1 MEAVQ
6 CVERGQH
13 VVEQL
18 HLLSGGEEHVEGRR
32 GQRRV
37 VAAFVQRA
45 FDGQPPQLA
54 QVVRMLGELG
64 EHAFAQRA
72 PAPKAPARQVNI
84 RTETVKQSLAEPTIK
99 LVGKLA
105 ANRSV
110 VISPEVTGRIV
121 KIAVRSGQLVKQG
134 DTLIA
139 LDAGKQQAEL
149 AEQNASV
156 RDEARK
162 LRDMRR
168 LVARGAITTSEL
180 EGQEATVAQAQARVD
195 AARYE
200 LSLRTLA
207 APFDGTV
214 SLIDLSEG
222 ALVNSGDVL
231 LHLDELARLR
241 LDLAVPERYLS
252 LLKPGMTVTATSSA
266 WPDQSFSGVL
276 ETLDSR
282 ISNETQNIKARVI
295 LPNPGGQLRPGMLM
309 NVDLSLPAQK
319 MTLIPAQSVE
329 YAGELRFVYRLEADG
344 RVKRIPVEL
353 GDTHGEEV
361 WVLKGLNVGDRIAV
375 EGLVN
380 LRDGALVRDLTEVK
394 G

>member
-1 MEAVQ
+1 MKMRMWLSIA
-6 CVERGQH
+6 C
-13 VVEQL
+13 L
-18 HLLSGGEEHVEGRR
+18 SLL
-32 GQRRV
+32 
-37 VAAFVQRA
+37 
-45 FDGQPPQLA
+45 
-54 QVVRMLGELG
+54 MLGVWYYRNG
-64 EHAFAQRA
+64 EVVSKPQ
-72 PAPKAPARQVNI
+72 PKQVNI
-84 RTETVKQSLAEPTIK
+84 RAQTVKQSLAEPSIK
-99 LVGKLA
+99 LVSKLA

-121 KIAVRSGQLVKQG
+121 KIAVRSGQQVKQG

-149 AEQNASV
+149 AEQSASA

-168 LVARGAITTSEL
+168 LVARGAVTQSEL
-180 EGQEATVAQAQARVD
+180 EGQEATVAQVQARVD

-200 LSLRTLA
+200 LSLRTLQ
-207 APFDGTV
+207 APFDGSV

-222 ALVNSGDVL
+222 ALVNSGDTL

-252 LLKPGMTVTATSSA
+252 LLRPGMAVTATSSA
-266 WPDQSFSGVL
+266 WPDQSFHGVL

-282 ISNETQNIKARVI
+282 VSNDTQNIKARVI
-295 LPNPGGQLRPGMLM
+295 IPNPDGQLRPGMLL
-309 NVDLSLPAQK
+309 NVELSLPPQK

-329 YAGELRFVYRLEADG
+329 YAGEQRFVYRLEPDG
-344 RVKRIPVEL
+344 RVKRVAVVL

-361 WVLKGLNVGDRIAV
+361 WVTEGLKVGDRIVV

-380 LRDGALVRDLTEVK
+380 LRDGIRVHDLAEVK

>member
-1 MEAVQ
+1 MKMRMWLSIA
-6 CVERGQH
+6 C
-13 VVEQL
+13 L
-18 HLLSGGEEHVEGRR
+18 SLL
-32 GQRRV
+32 
-37 VAAFVQRA
+37 
-45 FDGQPPQLA
+45 
-54 QVVRMLGELG
+54 MLGVWYYRNG
-64 EHAFAQRA
+64 EVVSKPQ
-72 PAPKAPARQVNI
+72 PKQVNI
-84 RTETVKQSLAEPTIK
+84 RAQTVKQSLAEPSIK
-99 LVGKLA
+99 LVSKLA

-121 KIAVRSGQLVKQG
+121 KIAVRSGQQVKQG

-149 AEQNASV
+149 AEQSASA

-168 LVARGAITTSEL
+168 LVARGAVTQSEL
-180 EGQEATVAQAQARVD
+180 EGQEATVAQVQARVD

-200 LSLRTLA
+200 LSLRTLQ
-207 APFDGTV
+207 APFDGSV

-222 ALVNSGDVL
+222 ALVNSGDTL

-252 LLKPGMTVTATSSA
+252 LLRPGMAVTATSSA
-266 WPDQSFSGVL
+266 WPEQSFHGVL

-282 ISNETQNIKARVI
+282 VSNDTQNIKARVI
-295 LPNPGGQLRPGMLM
+295 IPNPDGQLRPGMLL
-309 NVDLSLPAQK
+309 NVELSLPPQK

-329 YAGELRFVYRLEADG
+329 YAGEQRFVYRLEPDG
-344 RVKRIPVEL
+344 RVKRVAVVL

-361 WVLKGLNVGDRIAV
+361 WVTEGLKVGDRIVV

-380 LRDGALVRDLTEVK
+380 LRDGISVHDLAE
-394 G
+394 

>member
-1 MEAVQ
+1 MKMRTWLVLA
-6 CVERGQH
+6 C
-13 VVEQL
+13 L
-18 HLLSGGEEHVEGRR
+18 SLLISAGWYYRHS
-32 GQRRV
+32 
-37 VAAFVQRA
+37 
-45 FDGQPPQLA
+45 
-54 QVVRMLGELG
+54 
-64 EHAFAQRA
+64 A
-72 PAPKAPARQVNI
+72 PAGKPQPRQVNI
-84 RTETVKQSLAEPTIK
+84 RAQTVSQSLAEPSIK
-99 LVGKLA
+99 LVSKLA

-121 KIAVRSGQLVKQG
+121 KIAVRSGQQVKQG
-134 DTLIA
+134 DVLIA

-149 AEQNASV
+149 AEQSASV
-156 RDEARK
+156 RDETRK

-180 EGQEATVAQAQARVD
+180 EGQEATVAQAQASAD

-200 LSLRTLA
+200 LSLRTLL
-207 APFDGTV
+207 APFDGSV

-222 ALVNSGDVL
+222 ALVNSGDTL
-231 LHLDELARLR
+231 LHLDELAKLR

-252 LLKPGMTVTATSSA
+252 LLRPGMAVTATSSA
-266 WPDQSFSGVL
+266 WPDQSFRGVL

-282 ISNETQNIKARVI
+282 VSNDTQNIKARVI
-295 LPNPGGQLRPGMLM
+295 IPNPDGQLRPGMLL
-309 NVDLSLPAQK
+309 NVELSLPPQK

-329 YAGELRFVYRLEADG
+329 YAGEQRFVYRLEPNG
-344 RVKRIPVEL
+344 RVKRVPVVL

-361 WVLKGLNVGDRIAV
+361 WVTEGLKVGDRIVV

-380 LRDGALVRDLTEVK
+380 LRDGVSVHDLAEVK

>member
-1 MEAVQ
+1 MDCLMKMRMWLSIA
-6 CVERGQH
+6 C
-13 VVEQL
+13 L
-18 HLLSGGEEHVEGRR
+18 SLLMSGVWYYRNNEP
-32 GQRRV
+32 
-37 VAAFVQRA
+37 ASKP
-45 FDGQPPQLA
+45 QP
-54 QVVRMLGELG
+54 
-64 EHAFAQRA
+64 
-72 PAPKAPARQVNI
+72 RQVNI
-84 RTETVKQSLAEPTIK
+84 RAQTVKQSLAEPTIK
-99 LVGKLA
+99 LVSKLA

-121 KIAVRSGQLVKQG
+121 KIAVRSGQQVKRG

-139 LDAGKQQAEL
+139 LDTGKQLAEL
-149 AEQNASV
+149 AEQSASV

-180 EGQEATVAQAQARVD
+180 EGQEAIVAQAQARAD
-195 AARYE
+195 AAKYE
-200 LSLRTLA
+200 LSLRTLQ

-222 ALVNSGDVL
+222 ALVNSGDTL
-231 LHLDELARLR
+231 LHLDELAKLR

-252 LLKPGMTVTATSSA
+252 LLRPGMAVTATSSA
-266 WPDQSFSGVL
+266 WPDQAFRGVL

-282 ISNETQNIKARVI
+282 VSNDTQNIKARVI
-295 LPNPGGQLRPGMLM
+295 IPNPDGQLRPGMLL
-309 NVDLSLPAQK
+309 NVELSLPPQK

-329 YAGELRFVYRLEADG
+329 YAGERRFVYRLEPDG
-344 RVKRIPVEL
+344 RVKRVPVVL

-361 WVLKGLNVGDRIAV
+361 WVTEGLKVGDRIAV

-380 LRDGALVRDLTEVK
+380 LRDGASVHDLAEVK

>member
-1 MEAVQ
+1 MDCLMKMRIWLVLA
-6 CVERGQH
+6 C
-13 VVEQL
+13 L
-18 HLLSGGEEHVEGRR
+18 SLLISAGWYYRHS
-32 GQRRV
+32 
-37 VAAFVQRA
+37 
-45 FDGQPPQLA
+45 
-54 QVVRMLGELG
+54 
-64 EHAFAQRA
+64 A
-72 PAPKAPARQVNI
+72 PAGKPQPRQVNI
-84 RTETVKQSLAEPTIK
+84 RAQTVSQSLAEPSIK
-99 LVGKLA
+99 LVSKLA

-121 KIAVRSGQLVKQG
+121 KIAVRSGQQVKQG
-134 DTLIA
+134 DVLIA

-149 AEQNASV
+149 AEQSASV
-156 RDEARK
+156 RDESRK

-180 EGQEATVAQAQARVD
+180 EGQEATVAQAQARAD
-195 AARYE
+195 AAKYE
-200 LSLRTLA
+200 LSLRTLL
-207 APFDGTV
+207 APFDGSV

-222 ALVNSGDVL
+222 ALVNSGDTL

-252 LLKPGMTVTATSSA
+252 LLRPGMAVTATSSA
-266 WPDQSFSGVL
+266 WPDQSFRGVL

-282 ISNETQNIKARVI
+282 VSNDTQNIKARVI
-295 LPNPGGQLRPGMLM
+295 IPNPDGQLRPGMLL
-309 NVDLSLPAQK
+309 NVELSLPPQK

-329 YAGELRFVYRLEADG
+329 YAGEQRFVYRLEPNG
-344 RVKRIPVEL
+344 KVKRVPVVL

-361 WVLKGLNVGDRIAV
+361 WVTEGLKVGDRIVV

-380 LRDGALVRDLTEVK
+380 LRDGVSVHDLAEVK

>member
-1 MEAVQ
+1 MWLSIA
-6 CVERGQH
+6 C
-13 VVEQL
+13 L
-18 HLLSGGEEHVEGRR
+18 SLLMSGVWYYRNNEP
-32 GQRRV
+32 
-37 VAAFVQRA
+37 ASKP
-45 FDGQPPQLA
+45 QP
-54 QVVRMLGELG
+54 
-64 EHAFAQRA
+64 
-72 PAPKAPARQVNI
+72 RQVNI
-84 RTETVKQSLAEPTIK
+84 RAQTVKQSLAEPTIK
-99 LVGKLA
+99 LVSKLA

-121 KIAVRSGQLVKQG
+121 KIAVRSGQQVKRG

-139 LDAGKQQAEL
+139 LDTGKQLAEL
-149 AEQNASV
+149 AEQSASV

-180 EGQEATVAQAQARVD
+180 EGQEAIVAQAQARAD
-195 AARYE
+195 AAKYE
-200 LSLRTLA
+200 LSLRTLQ

-222 ALVNSGDVL
+222 ALVNSGDTL

-252 LLKPGMTVTATSSA
+252 LLRPGMAVTATSSA
-266 WPDQSFSGVL
+266 WPDQAFRGVL

-282 ISNETQNIKARVI
+282 VSNDTQNIKARVI
-295 LPNPGGQLRPGMLM
+295 IPNPDGQLRPGMLL
-309 NVDLSLPAQK
+309 NVELSLPPQK

-329 YAGELRFVYRLEADG
+329 YAGERRFVYRLEPDG
-344 RVKRIPVEL
+344 RVKRVPVVL

-361 WVLKGLNVGDRIAV
+361 WVTEGLKVGDRIAV

-380 LRDGALVRDLTEVK
+380 LRDGASVHDLAEVK